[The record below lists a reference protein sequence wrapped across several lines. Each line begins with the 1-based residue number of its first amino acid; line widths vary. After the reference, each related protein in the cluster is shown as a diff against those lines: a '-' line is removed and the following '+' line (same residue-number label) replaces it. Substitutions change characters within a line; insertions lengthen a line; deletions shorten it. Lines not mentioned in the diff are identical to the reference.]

1 MQESYTGGYCEE
13 RGHSG
18 LKHPV
23 MGNAIVCQT
32 LTCLEREISCVQPT
46 IPTGLKRTGSESDS
60 DEGEASVL
68 LQPEEFSGAAVSML
82 PPGEGAESVFNETP
96 MIGTT
101 TSRVGNHT
109 ELKECRYLT
118 SPRPSAPG
126 KYEHSK

>member
-82 PPGEGAESVFNETP
+82 PPGEGA
-96 MIGTT
+96 
-101 TSRVGNHT
+101 
-109 ELKECRYLT
+109 
-118 SPRPSAPG
+118 
-126 KYEHSK
+126 